1 MIIVGDK
8 MSKRSKLTP
17 VEWEIMESVWSLGNR
32 TTARDVFN
40 HAFPNGGKAYTTVQT
55 ILNNLHSKGM
65 LKREKIGM
73 VNFYT
78 PKKSRKN
85 MVKSEFSFFLSR
97 VFNGSIQALA
107 DFLMDS
113 DNLNTKDLKAIK
125 MLVDKKEKELKA
137 NSE

>member
-1 MIIVGDK
+1 MAK
-8 MSKRSKLTP
+8 QNKLTP

-40 HAFPNGGKAYTTVQT
+40 HAFPNGEKAYTTVQT
-55 ILNNLHSKGM
+55 ILNHLYRKGV

-85 MVKSEFSFFLSR
+85 MVNSEFSFFLSR

-113 DNLNTKDLKAIK
+113 DNLDMKDLEAIK
-125 MLVDKKEKELKA
+125 ELVDKKEKELRIK
-137 NSE
+137 S

>member
-1 MIIVGDK
+1 
-8 MSKRSKLTP
+8 MSKHNKLTP

-40 HAFPNGGKAYTTVQT
+40 HAFPNGEKAYTTVQT
-55 ILNNLHSKGM
+55 ILNHLYSKGV

-78 PKKSRKN
+78 PKKSRNN

-113 DNLNTKDLKAIK
+113 DNLDIKDLEAIK
-125 MLVDKKEKELKA
+125 TLVDRKEKELKVK
-137 NSE
+137 SEE

>member
-1 MIIVGDK
+1 MTSIGVK
-8 MSKRSKLTP
+8 MSKRNKITP

-32 TTARDVFN
+32 TTARDVYD
-40 HAFPNGGKAYTTVQT
+40 HAFPHGEKAYTTVQT

-85 MVKSEFSFFLSR
+85 MVKSEFAFFLSR
-97 VFNGSIQALA
+97 VFDGSIQALA

-113 DNLNTKDLKAIK
+113 DNLDMKDLEAIK
-125 MLVDKKEKELKA
+125 MLVDKKEKELKL
-137 NSE
+137 NS

>member
-1 MIIVGDK
+1 MMVIGVQ
-8 MSKRSKLTP
+8 MSKQNKLTP
-17 VEWEIMESVWSLGNR
+17 VEWEIMESVWKMGNR
-32 TTARDVFN
+32 TTAREVFN
-40 HAFPNGGKAYTTVQT
+40 YTFPNGEKAYTTVQT
-55 ILNNLHSKGM
+55 ILNNLYNKGM

-113 DNLNTKDLKAIK
+113 DKLDMKDLEAIK
-125 MLVDKKEKELKA
+125 ELVDKKEKKLKVK
-137 NSE
+137 S

>member
-1 MIIVGDK
+1 
-8 MSKRSKLTP
+8 MSKQSKLTP

-40 HAFPNGGKAYTTVQT
+40 HTFPNREKAYTTVQT
-55 ILNNLHSKGM
+55 ILNNLYSKGM

-78 PKKSRKN
+78 PKQSRKN
-85 MVKSEFSFFLSR
+85 IVKSEFSFFLSR

-113 DNLNTKDLKAIK
+113 DNLDIKDLEAIK
-125 MLVDKKEKELKA
+125 MLVDKKERELKVK
-137 NSE
+137 SLKL